1 MELSGQFADPGEHQ
15 RVVYR
20 GHNRVYA
27 LKFQSIDLPNG
38 FIANM
43 YGPVGEYI
51 CYSSILF
58 LKGRTPLFVQKN
70 AVHIWDNW
78 SEHHIFAH
86 HFL

>member
-1 MELSGQFADPGEHQ
+1 MELSGQFSDPGEHQ

-51 CYSSILF
+51 CYNNNNNNNKFYWKLE
-58 LKGRTPLFVQKN
+58 N
-70 AVHIWDNW
+70 N
-78 SEHHIFAH
+78 
-86 HFL
+86 